1 MHSSTCNKYF
11 VLVLIVFVILVFYI
25 DKQSDQIF
33 IDFPKTGFVYMLKED
48 ESLRGIALRNN
59 SRVSWIMKAN
69 QIRDPNY
76 LKKGY
81 EIFVPVLE

>member
-1 MHSSTCNKYF
+1 
-11 VLVLIVFVILVFYI
+11 
-25 DKQSDQIF
+25 
-33 IDFPKTGFVYMLKED
+33 MLKED

-81 EIFVPVLE
+81 EIFVPVPE